1 MNVYIDMDKVASMAL
16 DRMLDKLNVLAPSFT
31 LDEDQRQIILENMK
45 NPFADNPD
53 DLEDLLETLMIWN
66 FEENTRTTLA
76 SLSQLLGGNNND

>member
-66 FEENTRTTLA
+66 FEENARTTLA